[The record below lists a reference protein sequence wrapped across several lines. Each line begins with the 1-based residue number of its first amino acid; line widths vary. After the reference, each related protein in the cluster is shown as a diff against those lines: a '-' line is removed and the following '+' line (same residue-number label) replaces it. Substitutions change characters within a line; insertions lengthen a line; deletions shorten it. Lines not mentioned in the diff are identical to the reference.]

1 MVETIHHFSESK
13 EREQSR
19 TLAVSNS
26 GSLANVNNSFSSFVF
41 SVAYTTLR
49 PPIVSENQSEWII
62 EAYVLKDECQD
73 NALGTLTFLLAAIL
87 WADW

>member
-1 MVETIHHFSESK
+1 M
-13 EREQSR
+13 
-19 TLAVSNS
+19 
-26 GSLANVNNSFSSFVF
+26 F

>member
-26 GSLANVNNSFSSFVF
+26 GSLANVNNSISSFVF
-41 SVAYTTLR
+41 SVA